1 MPFPLTDYLLLTNY
15 FFEDVDVTLVEN
27 DNVTNVIAETTNI
40 YIMLIAGKSCESC
53 WEQVKAVKAVDLSW
67 STQPLGPSWL
77 W

>member
-53 WEQVKAVKAVDLSW
+53 
-67 STQPLGPSWL
+67 
-77 W
+77 